1 MAREKARELLD
12 ELREVL
18 TGRARLLDALVP
30 PLVFVI
36 ANAWWELTAAAAAAF
51 AVAVITVAARLAR
64 RQQIGYALGGVGGTT
79 VAVLAAALTG
89 RAENYFLPGILSG
102 AATTLLILITL
113 AARRPFVAWTSWVV
127 RGWPLEW
134 YWHPRVR
141 PAYME
146 VSWLWAGFFGARS
159 YLQWALVGKGSL
171 GALAAARLLTG
182 WPATVV
188 LLVLSY
194 LYGTW
199 RLKRLAGP
207 SVEEFRAQA
216 PPPWRGQQR
225 GF

>member
-1 MAREKARELLD
+1 MARGKARELLE

-30 PLVFVI
+30 PLVFLV
-36 ANAWWELTAAAAAAF
+36 ANAWWELTAAAVIAF
-51 AVAVITVAARLAR
+51 ALAVLTVAARLAR
-64 RQQIGYALGGVGGTT
+64 RQQVGYALGGIGGTT
-79 VAVLAAALTG
+79 VAVLAAAVTG

-102 AATTLLILITL
+102 AATTLLILTTL
-113 AARRPFVAWTSWVV
+113 AARRPFVAWASWVV
-127 RGWPLEW
+127 RRWPLEW

-159 YLQWALVGKGSL
+159 YLQWALVEDGSL
-171 GALAAARLLTG
+171 VTLTAARLLTG
-182 WPATVV
+182 WPATIV

-199 RLKRLAGP
+199 RLRRLAGP
-207 SVEEFRAQA
+207 SVEEFRTRAL
-216 PPPWRGQQR
+216 PPWEGQQR